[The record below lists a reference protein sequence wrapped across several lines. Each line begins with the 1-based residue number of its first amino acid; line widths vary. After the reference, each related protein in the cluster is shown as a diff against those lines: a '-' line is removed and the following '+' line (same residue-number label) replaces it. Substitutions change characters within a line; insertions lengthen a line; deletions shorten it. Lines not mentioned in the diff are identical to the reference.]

1 MVAEAVQSEVTG
13 GEAVLSKQYE
23 IWEEVFKCLS
33 FWFMIEVRSGQV

>member
-1 MVAEAVQSEVTG
+1 MVAEAVETEVTG

-33 FWFMIEVRSGQV
+33 FWFMIEVRGRQV